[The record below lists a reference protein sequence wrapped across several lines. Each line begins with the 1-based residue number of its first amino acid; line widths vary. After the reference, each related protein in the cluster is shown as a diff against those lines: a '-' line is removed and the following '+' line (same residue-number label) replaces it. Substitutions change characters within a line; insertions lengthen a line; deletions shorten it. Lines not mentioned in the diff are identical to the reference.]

1 MNQILLTE
9 EPNNKKEKIKK
20 VKGTTNNAIDIKKI
34 IIFFSIVII
43 VFGISLVGFY
53 GYRTYNN
60 KTKGNSVISSSQE
73 QITPLQLSLEKIDLT
88 PEGDEEDKQV
98 QKATIIVS
106 SGVGIDKIIYS
117 WNDEDEI
124 TKTYNGN
131 TSVNEELDVPA
142 GENSLYVKVVDLNG
156 EEKETTTQFSIKN
169 IELQPEIETS
179 VINGQLKIVATSQIP
194 LKNIKYSWEN
204 DDEIIVEPESDE
216 EISIETTID
225 VKREKNKITITATD
239 YNGNNK
245 IISRT
250 FIGKEKPE
258 ITVTKKK
265 DKIHMVVT
273 HYKGIKSIVFEINGK
288 TYVYD
293 ENSSAYDESKTELE
307 YYFNL
312 QEGENKIYIT
322 ATSLEDTVET
332 IKKRCN
338 YTPEE

>member
-20 VKGTTNNAIDIKKI
+20 TKSASNNSIDLKKI
-34 IIFFSIVII
+34 IVFFSIVII
-43 VFGISLVGFY
+43 VFGIALVGFY
-53 GYRTYNN
+53 GYRTYNK
-60 KTKGNSVISSSQE
+60 KTKGNSSNPSRQE
-73 QITPLQLSLEKIDLT
+73 ESTPLQLSLEKTDLT
-88 PEGDEEDKQV
+88 LEGDEEDKQV
-98 QKATIIVS
+98 QEATIIAT
-106 SGVGIDKIIYS
+106 SGFGIDKITYS
-117 WNDEDEI
+117 WNDEEEI
-124 TKTYNGN
+124 TKSYNGN
-131 TSVNEELDVPA
+131 KDVKEKLDVPA
-142 GENSLYVKVVDLNG
+142 GENSLYVKVIDLNG
-156 EEKETTTQFSIKN
+156 EEQETTTQFSIKN

-179 VINGQLKIVATSQIP
+179 IVNGQLKIVATSQIP

-216 EISIETTID
+216 EITIETTID

-245 IISRT
+245 KISRT
-250 FIGKEKPE
+250 FIGKENPE
-258 ITVTKKK
+258 ITVTKSGNKV
-265 DKIHMVVT
+265 HMKVT

-288 TYVYD
+288 TYTYD
-293 ENSSAYDESKTELE
+293 ENSKAYDESKTEIE

-312 QEGENKIYIT
+312 QEGENKVYIT

-332 IKKRCN
+332 VRKRCT